1 MDEIPEGGPVRAHDL
16 SQPRRDLR
24 LQGAGRALAVGRNA
38 LTKDERERNARRAGG
53 SVFIEERGAILFV
66 RLERPAKRNALTSAM
81 LERLDEIF
89 AGVEARQDLRA
100 VILSGAGADFCAGT
114 DISEL
119 EGMDETAARHKARSG
134 QEVCDRI
141 ELCGTPVIAAVQGTA
156 AGGGCEL
163 ALACHLRVASTGA
176 LFSLPEA
183 RLGVIPAYGGTQ
195 RLARA
200 VGSGRALSAML
211 AGEELSAEEAL
222 RLGLVNR
229 VAAPDRL
236 IEEAE
241 ALAQSIIDK
250 AAPLAARACLQAV
263 TRGTRLPFDEALR
276 LEAELFARLFAT
288 ADVREG
294 TRAFLEKRPPVFKGR

>member
-1 MDEIPEGGPVRAHDL
+1 L
-16 SQPRRDLR
+16 S
-24 LQGAGRALAVGRNA
+24 AEV
-38 LTKDERERNARRAGG
+38 T
-53 SVFIEERGAILFV
+53 FEERGEVAYV
-66 RLERPAKRNALTSAM
+66 RLARPAKRNALTRAM

-89 AGVEARQDLRA
+89 AGVGARRDLRA
-100 VILSGAGADFCAGT
+100 VILSGAGRDFCAGT
-114 DISEL
+114 DLSEL
-119 EGMDETAARHKARSG
+119 EAMDETTAAEKATRG

-141 ELCGTPVIAAVQGTA
+141 ELCGTPVVAAVQGAA

-176 LFSLPEA
+176 RFSLPEA

-200 VGSGRALSAML
+200 VGAGRALAAML
-211 AGEELSAEEAL
+211 AGEEVSAEEAL

-229 VAAPDRL
+229 VAEPDRL
-236 IEEAE
+236 IDEAE
-241 ALAQSIIDK
+241 ALAQAVIDN

-263 TRGTRLPFDEALR
+263 TRGARLPLDEALR

-288 ADVREG
+288 EDVREG
-294 TRAFLEKRPPVFKGR
+294 TRAFLEKRKPDFKGR